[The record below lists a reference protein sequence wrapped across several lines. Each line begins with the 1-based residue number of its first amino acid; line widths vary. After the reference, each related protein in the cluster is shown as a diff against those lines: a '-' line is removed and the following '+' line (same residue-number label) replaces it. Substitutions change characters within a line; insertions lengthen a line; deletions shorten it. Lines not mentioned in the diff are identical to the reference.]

1 MTKEEK
7 RLLKRIVFGLHQE
20 NLTIAGLLTPIGDRK
35 TVEDYFS
42 TVWEYM
48 NVDELDT
55 EDRAIPV
62 GETGKEDV

>member
-20 NLTIAGLLTPIGDRK
+20 ILFLARLMTDSGAEQEIVDNFFQK
-35 TVEDYFS
+35 T
-42 TVWEYM
+42 WEYM
-48 NVDELDT
+48 NVDADT
-55 EDRAIPV
+55 EDRTIPV